1 MKFPGVRLIS
11 TLLPGLTDVALAG
24 TGARTVS
31 CDLGMIPQPKL
42 QRTKSGIWR
51 WRIAIMWRN
60 FTMNCTTSFL
70 DTVRFR
76 KNYAILIFLIY
87 NALACGLEL
96 WRVRFEKGPPLNI
109 IFDMPPEIPEP
120 CPRLGTSR

>member
-42 QRTKSGIWR
+42 QRTKSGILEMANR
-51 WRIAIMWRN
+51 DNVAK
-60 FTMNCTTSFL
+60 FHDELHDLLL
-70 DTVRFR
+70 DTAQFR
-76 KNYAILIFLIY
+76 KNSH
-87 NALACGLEL
+87 
-96 WRVRFEKGPPLNI
+96 LNLSNLQCI
-109 IFDMPPEIPEP
+109 EDPS
-120 CPRLGTSR
+120 SR